1 MNTFQEL
8 LPPNSLTPF
17 SEKLIKATE
26 YKKKDLTVIHT
37 ESLNNRCEHY

>member
-1 MNTFQEL
+1 MNTFKEY

-26 YKKKDLTVIHT
+26 YKNKKGFNSHA
-37 ESLNNRCEHY
+37 H